1 MTKDNNSRFEF
12 IFTSLVK
19 NSPRLF
25 TTIQA
30 VLRAYETSKLY
41 RDLKLRGSI
50 IRDQQLVLLPLE
62 QVYNQIPDA
71 WNLSSDQG
79 NLGQFFV
86 TNVRLVWHA
95 NLAQNFNVSV
105 PYMQMK
111 SVKIKDSKFGKA
123 LVVETQPKCGGYIL
137 GFRLHPPERL
147 EAILKEILSLHK
159 IFSVNPIFGVDF
171 KEEEEAPSLEQL
183 KVERVDDDVE
193 IVTTDT
199 NDVFAAYYAE
209 GSDGTEK
216 DITFDEDIG
225 LACETLPEGW

>member
-1 MTKDNNSRFEF
+1 MTNLRILWIAHKTNRTNLSIGFNTVLTISIRKARSKLRGPTLALYIMTKDNNSRFEF

-30 VLRAYETSKLY
+30 VLGAYETSKLY

-111 SVKIKDSKFGKA
+111 SVKIKDSKFGK
-123 LVVETQPKCGGYIL
+123 
-137 GFRLHPPERL
+137 
-147 EAILKEILSLHK
+147 
-159 IFSVNPIFGVDF
+159 
-171 KEEEEAPSLEQL
+171 
-183 KVERVDDDVE
+183 
-193 IVTTDT
+193 
-199 NDVFAAYYAE
+199 
-209 GSDGTEK
+209 
-216 DITFDEDIG
+216 
-225 LACETLPEGW
+225 